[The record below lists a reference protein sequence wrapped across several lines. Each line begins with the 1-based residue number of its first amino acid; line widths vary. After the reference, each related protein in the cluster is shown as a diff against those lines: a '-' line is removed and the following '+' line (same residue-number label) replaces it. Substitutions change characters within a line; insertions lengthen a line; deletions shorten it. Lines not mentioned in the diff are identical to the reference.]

1 MFPSYTEVTLERLHL
16 NDAGAT
22 FYYTLTYPALTK
34 SSLIATFQTGFI
46 VNGHHNMM
54 LDLPNQLAL
63 IGDRYHEYECGQK
76 IFNI

>member
-1 MFPSYTEVTLERLHL
+1 MFPCYTEVTLERLHL

-22 FYYTLTYPALTK
+22 FYYTLVYPVLTK
-34 SSLIATFQTGFI
+34 SSLIVTFQTGFI